1 MELSHKS
8 QLSDSSKEGST
19 MAQKVQVILL
29 DDLDGGDADETV
41 SFALDGASYEID
53 LSTKNASKLREALAP
68 YVASA
73 RKSSARRTRG
83 RGASSGRSSRSDTTA
98 IREWAREQGLK
109 VSDRG
114 RIPSDILAKY
124 EAANG

>member
-1 MELSHKS
+1 
-8 QLSDSSKEGST
+8 

-29 DDLDGGDADETV
+29 DDLEGGDADETV
-41 SFALDGASYEID
+41 SFALDGSSYEID
-53 LSTKNASKLREALAP
+53 LSSANAAQLREALAP
-68 YVASA
+68 YIASA
-73 RKSSARRTRG
+73 RKSAAAKRTRG
-83 RGASSGRSSRSDTTA
+83 RSTSSSSSSRSSRSDTTA

-124 EAANG
+124 EAANS

>member
-1 MELSHKS
+1 M
-8 QLSDSSKEGST
+8 

-53 LSTKNASKLREALAP
+53 LSTANATKLREVLAP

-73 RKSSARRTRG
+73 RKSAAAKRG
-83 RGASSGRSSRSDTTA
+83 RGRAASTTRSSRSDTTA
-98 IREWAREQGLK
+98 IRDWAREQGLK

-124 EAANG
+124 EAANAG

>member
-1 MELSHKS
+1 M
-8 QLSDSSKEGST
+8 

-29 DDLDGGDADETV
+29 DDLEGGDADETV
-41 SFALDGASYEID
+41 SFALDGTSYEID
-53 LSTKNASKLREALAP
+53 LSTNNAGQLRDVLAP
-68 YVASA
+68 YVGAA
-73 RKSSARRTRG
+73 RKATVKRG
-83 RGASSGRSSRSDTTA
+83 RGRGTASTNRSSRTDTTA

-124 EAANG
+124 EAAHG

>member
-1 MELSHKS
+1 
-8 QLSDSSKEGST
+8 

-29 DDLDGGDADETV
+29 DDLDGGEASETV

-53 LSTKNASKLREALAP
+53 LSTKNAGKLRDILAP

-73 RKSSARRTRG
+73 RRASGRRARG
-83 RGASSGRSSRSDTTA
+83 RAGQTARASRTDTTA
-98 IREWAREQGLK
+98 IRDWARDQGLK

-114 RIPSDILAKY
+114 RIPTDILAKY
-124 EAANG
+124 ETAHG

>member
-1 MELSHKS
+1 
-8 QLSDSSKEGST
+8 

-29 DDLDGGDADETV
+29 DDLDGGEASETV

-53 LSTKNASKLREALAP
+53 LSAKNAGKLRDTLAP
-68 YVASA
+68 YVSSA
-73 RKSSARRTRG
+73 RKSAARRG
-83 RGASSGRSSRSDTTA
+83 RARAAATSRTSRADTTA
-98 IREWAREQGLK
+98 IRDWAREQGLK

-124 EAANG
+124 ETAHG